1 VKGQVTGSMTRIL
14 DATNGNWTK
23 TVTYYDNKYRPIQTI
38 SSNIAGGYD
47 DLSFD
52 YDFPGKVVG
61 SARKHK
67 GHEQI
72 AIEEKLEYDNAGR
85 LAKHLHKTGTREF
98 ITLTENVYNE
108 IGELVT
114 KKLHD
119 NYDNVQYKYNIRG
132 WLTNINDINT
142 TSKRFSMQLKYNEA
156 NTTGVAAQYNGNI
169 AELVWRNGTGERQVY
184 GYAYDHLNRLTQAT
198 YKNLDNAAKNNS
210 FNVSGRNGKIQYDL
224 NGNILYLSRQ
234 KYNVGI
240 LDDLE
245 YKYDNGG
252 NQLTRVIDQGNKDFG
267 FRDKDNTVDYEYDK
281 NDNLKLDRNK
291 GITSIEYN
299 HMNLPKKI
307 IKGTEGNIGYIYDAA
322 GIKQKKLATQGQSVM
337 ETLYIGG
344 IQYIK
349 DVGQPWKMDF
359 IQTVEGRV
367 INPTSSPVYQY
378 DLKDHLGNSRYM
390 FSENG
395 SMVSSMEGYYPF
407 GMAFETPNEVKG
419 APAHKYLYQGKEYQN
434 ELGLDTYDFEW
445 RMYDPAI
452 GRTFQLDPMAVNYY
466 SLSPYSWVANNPLKF
481 IDPDGMD
488 VINADEERRNQRR
501 TARDN
506 TRTARDNARN
516 EHNRNMAAN
525 NANANMS
532 KKEMK
537 NAGVWDTQKAL
548 NRAERQLNN
557 AERQFNSA
565 EQAYQQTQGAIDAL
579 RTNDPA
585 TFNRLDALTYN
596 GRVIDVHVTSSAT
609 LQDNQ
614 HGAQTVA
621 NFSAVHNRIYTLLP
635 GNVKRNYTF
644 NAITVRLERGVLD
657 PDVKFAHE
665 AGHIFRIVRNPATY
679 FRNFRRGIDCQDPA
693 NRNLDQVQDAMD
705 VQENYQRLR
714 GR

>member
-1 VKGQVTGSMTRIL
+1 M
-14 DATNGNWTK
+14 N
-23 TVTYYDNKYRPIQTI
+23 QT
-38 SSNIAGGYD
+38 AG
-47 DLSFD
+47 
-52 YDFPGKVVG
+52 
-61 SARKHK
+61 
-67 GHEQI
+67 
-72 AIEEKLEYDNAGR
+72 
-85 LAKHLHKTGTREF
+85 
-98 ITLTENVYNE
+98 
-108 IGELVT
+108 
-114 KKLHD
+114 
-119 NYDNVQYKYNIRG
+119 
-132 WLTNINDINT
+132 
-142 TSKRFSMQLKYNEA
+142 A
-156 NTTGVAAQYNGNI
+156 N
-169 AELVWRNGTGERQVY
+169 
-184 GYAYDHLNRLTQAT
+184 
-198 YKNLDNAAKNNS
+198 
-210 FNVSGRNGKIQYDL
+210 
-224 NGNILYLSRQ
+224 
-234 KYNVGI
+234 
-240 LDDLE
+240 
-245 YKYDNGG
+245 
-252 NQLTRVIDQGNKDFG
+252 
-267 FRDKDNTVDYEYDK
+267 
-281 NDNLKLDRNK
+281 
-291 GITSIEYN
+291 
-299 HMNLPKKI
+299 
-307 IKGTEGNIGYIYDAA
+307 
-322 GIKQKKLATQGQSVM
+322 
-337 ETLYIGG
+337 
-344 IQYIK
+344 
-349 DVGQPWKMDF
+349 
-359 IQTVEGRV
+359 
-367 INPTSSPVYQY
+367 
-378 DLKDHLGNSRYM
+378 
-390 FSENG
+390 
-395 SMVSSMEGYYPF
+395 
-407 GMAFETPNEVKG
+407 
-419 APAHKYLYQGKEYQN
+419 KYLYQGKEYQN